1 MAMDQNSNEK
11 ALEKITKA
19 GSVSIVVSDSSQL
32 DGLASGLALY
42 LSLVKLGKNVSIF
55 SRIPSVADA
64 QKIYGVD
71 KIGKTQGKSGLTV
84 LIDDAVENVDKVT
97 YFLEGNQLKILIHP
111 IPGSRGISK
120 DQIRLKETITQA
132 DLIFS
137 IGFDSQEDL
146 RSQITHEQ
154 NISSE
159 AFIINIY
166 KGTLNQK
173 FAQVNINDPQA
184 ATVSELTAKMIQ
196 DLALPV
202 NEDIAY
208 NLYTGIS
215 EGTQNFSPG
224 RINSQALEIA
234 AWLLK
239 FGVSRSSFARMSNTQ
254 EPTYQPSTV
263 TEPDIL
269 DRTPKIQEIESKQEY
284 KNAAVSRN
292 WLKPPRIYKGSK
304 SFDREN

>member
-137 IGFDSQEDL
+137 IGFGSQEDL

-184 ATVSELTAKMIQ
+184 ATISELTAKMIQ

-284 KNAAVSRN
+284 KNAAVSRD

>member
-1 MAMDQNSNEK
+1 MDQNSNEK

-184 ATVSELTAKMIQ
+184 ATISELTAKMIQ

>member
-184 ATVSELTAKMIQ
+184 ATISELTAKMIQ

-284 KNAAVSRN
+284 KNAAVSRD

>member
-1 MAMDQNSNEK
+1 MDQNSNEK

-137 IGFDSQEDL
+137 IGFGSQEDL

-254 EPTYQPSTV
+254 EPTYQPSSV

>member
-159 AFIINIY
+159 AFIINIC

-184 ATVSELTAKMIQ
+184 ATISELTAKMIQ